1 MFCQSCYFSIFMSLL
16 FSPHKRNK
24 LKDVKLQMTQE
35 KNILTWHHGQ
45 SHMGF
50 LVVEPAGDLHTA
62 AVRPRVSLLELP
74 DGQGQVALSQVPQ
87 QLVPLGQS
95 AGHRRPVSLDH
106 QVAAASV
113 AQDTSTPARPQP
125 AVIFSVV
132 GAPQR
137 DVRSHR
143 GPERL
148 CRSTTWA
155 VGGELKAGSENLSL
169 D

>member
-1 MFCQSCYFSIFMSLL
+1 MFCQSCSLAIFMSMQQI
-16 FSPHKRNK
+16 
-24 LKDVKLQMTQE
+24 KDVKLQMTQE
-35 KNILTWHHGQ
+35 KNILTWHHSQ

-50 LVVEPAGDLHTA
+50 LVVEPAGDLHTT
-62 AVRPRVSLLELP
+62 AVRPRVCLLELP

-95 AGHRRPVSLDH
+95 ADHRRPVSLDH
-106 QVAAASV
+106 QVAAASGG
-113 AQDTSTPARPQP
+113 QEPFTPACPQP
-125 AVIFSVV
+125 AVISGVV

-137 DVRSHR
+137 DLRSHR
-143 GPERL
+143 GRELL
-148 CRSTTWA
+148 CRGTTWA

>member
-1 MFCQSCYFSIFMSLL
+1 MFCQSCSFAIFMSLQQI
-16 FSPHKRNK
+16 
-24 LKDVKLQMTQE
+24 KDVKLQMTQE
-35 KNILTWHHGQ
+35 KNILTWHHSQ

-62 AVRPRVSLLELP
+62 AVRPRVCLLELP
-74 DGQGQVALSQVPQ
+74 DGQGQVAPSQVPQ

-106 QVAAASV
+106 QVAAASRG
-113 AQDTSTPARPQP
+113 QEPITPACPQP
-125 AVIFSVV
+125 AVISGVV

-137 DVRSHR
+137 DLRSHR
-143 GPERL
+143 GRELL
-148 CRSTTWA
+148 CRGTTWA
-155 VGGELKAGSENLSL
+155 VGGELKAESENLSL